1 MTTGGKGTMQKI
13 LSAVLFLILCFLQGT
28 GGYCQEEKCV
38 NAEGEAAI
46 VSDDVPSAK
55 TEAIARAKWSA
66 VEQAAGTE
74 VSARSFVQ
82 NFVLVE
88 DVIKTQVG
96 GVVKRFDIL
105 GQETKENTVVVK
117 IKACIIPAKAREA
130 VSSLALNNSIAV
142 FIPARKPRE
151 EAKDEYEETN
161 ILSETLI
168 GKLTDQDYTVVD
180 VAPTQAIDAL
190 EIEKAVKSGS
200 TLAVRSM
207 MYKFLSNVIIIG
219 KIDYT
224 ISKKKGDD
232 IGYNLTMPFQNV
244 TVRLTYRIVAKNNK
258 TGVMEVLTAGTE
270 QGKGIA
276 NTVEDAAAEGLKE
289 LAEIITPR
297 ILDKVGQYVQ
307 GNVRKIALK
316 VNNVTDLDTNMDVRE
331 MLQNIVWVTGVEE
344 KGMGE
349 FVVSYPENPVYLANS
364 IKQKGR
370 FTIVNFSPY
379 SITVDYQK

>member
-1 MTTGGKGTMQKI
+1 MQKI